1 MTTKPLVSIV
11 CTSYNH
17 GDYLA
22 EAIESFLMQ
31 KTDFDVEILIYDDAS
46 TDHGPQVIKYYENKY
61 PSLIKPIYQTQNQ
74 YSKGVRV
81 ELFNHNR
88 AKGKYI
94 AVCEGDD
101 YWTDPCKLQKQ
112 VDYME
117 EHPACSMTVHA
128 ADRVL
133 SDKKKILSTVRPEQ
147 GNAIFSV
154 ERVIEGGGDL
164 VATNSMV
171 YSKEKVLELAP
182 FYLNA
187 VVGDYPLVILAALHG
202 TVDYLDANMSAYRV
216 GVKGSWTERE
226 LATAMK
232 RINHYYD
239 MERMLDEINKY
250 THFNYNDSLMKAK
263 RGYQFSL
270 LLEQGNFKAA
280 KRGEF
285 RKIYLDLGAK
295 KRMLLQLKRFFPN
308 VADSVRKAKWKLIQ

>member
-46 TDHGPQVIKYYENKY
+46 TDHSPQVIKYYENKY

-101 YWTDPCKLQKQ
+101 YWTDPYKLQKQ
-112 VDYME
+112 IDYME

-133 SDKKKILSTVRPEQ
+133 SDKKKILSTVRPEK

-171 YSKEKVLELAP
+171 YSKEKVSELAP

-226 LATAMK
+226 LATSMK

-295 KRMLLQLKRFFPN
+295 KRMLLLLKRFFPN
-308 VADSVRKAKWKLIQ
+308 VADSIRKAKWKLIQ

>member
-46 TDHGPQVIKYYENKY
+46 TDQSPQVIKYYENKY

-101 YWTDPCKLQKQ
+101 YWTDPYKLQKQ
-112 VDYME
+112 IDYME

-133 SDKKKILSTVRPEQ
+133 SDKKKILSTVRPEK

-171 YSKEKVLELAP
+171 YSKEKVSELAP

-226 LATAMK
+226 LATSMK

-295 KRMLLQLKRFFPN
+295 KRMLLLLKRFFPN
-308 VADSVRKAKWKLIQ
+308 VADSIRKAKWKLIQ

>member
-1 MTTKPLVSIV
+1 MTTPPMVSIV

-22 EAIESFLMQ
+22 EAIDSFLMQ
-31 KTDFDVEILIYDDAS
+31 KTDFEFEILMYDDAS
-46 TDHGPQVIKYYENKY
+46 TDHSPRVIKQYESNY
-61 PSLIKPIYQTQNQ
+61 PSLIKPIYQTENQ

-88 AKGKYI
+88 ATGKYI

-101 YWTDPCKLQKQ
+101 YWTDPYKLQKQ

-117 EHPACSMTVHA
+117 AHPMCSMTVHA

-133 SDKKKILSTVRPEQ
+133 SDKKKVLSTVRPEKK
-147 GNAIFSV
+147 NAVFSV

-164 VATNSMV
+164 IATNSMV
-171 YSKEKVLELAP
+171 YSKAKVETLAP

-187 VVGDYPLVILAALHG
+187 VVGDYPLIILAALHG
-202 TVDYLDANMSAYRV
+202 TVDYLDDNMAAYRV

-226 LATAMK
+226 LATSMK
-232 RINHYYD
+232 RINHYHD
-239 MERMLDEINKY
+239 MERMFDEINEH
-250 THFNYNDSLMKAK
+250 TDFQYNNALEKAK

-270 LLEQGNFKAA
+270 LLEQGEFKKA

-285 RKIYLDLGAK
+285 RQIYLELGTK
-295 KRMLLQLKRFFPN
+295 QRILLEMKRYFPN
-308 VADSVRKAKWKLIQ
+308 VTESIRKAKWKLIQ

>member
-1 MTTKPLVSIV
+1 MTTKPMVSIV

-22 EAIESFLMQ
+22 EAIDSFLMQ
-31 KTDFDVEILIYDDAS
+31 KTNFEFEILIYDDAS
-46 TDHGPQVIKYYENKY
+46 TDHSPRVIKQYENKY
-61 PSLIKPIYQTQNQ
+61 PSLINPIYQTQNQ

-88 AKGKYI
+88 ARGKYI

-101 YWTDPCKLQKQ
+101 FWTDPCKLQKQ

-117 EHPACSMTVHA
+117 AHPACSMTVHA

-133 SDKKKILSTVRPEQ
+133 SDKKKVLSTVRPEH
-147 GNAIFSV
+147 GNAIFSI

-164 VATNSMV
+164 IATNSMV
-171 YSKEKVLELAP
+171 YSKEKVPTLAP

-202 TVDYLDANMSAYRV
+202 TVDYLDDNMSAYRV

-226 LATAMK
+226 LATSMK
-232 RINHYYD
+232 RINHYRD
-239 MERMLDEINKY
+239 MEKMFDEINEY
-250 THFNYNDSLMKAK
+250 TNFQYNGALEKAK

-270 LLEQGNFKAA
+270 LLEQGRFREA
-280 KRGEF
+280 KHGEY
-285 RKIYLDLGAK
+285 RKIYLELSTK
-295 KRMLLQLKRFFPN
+295 KRMMLKMKRYFPN
-308 VADSVRKAKWKLIQ
+308 VTESIRKAKWKLIH

>member
-1 MTTKPLVSIV
+1 MTAKPMVSIV

-22 EAIESFLMQ
+22 EAIDSFLMQ
-31 KTDFDVEILIYDDAS
+31 KTTFDVEILIYDDAS
-46 TDHGPQVIKYYENKY
+46 TDHSPRVIKQYENQY
-61 PSLIKPIYQTQNQ
+61 PTLIKPIYQTENQ

-88 AKGKYI
+88 ANGKYI

-101 YWTDPCKLQKQ
+101 YWTDPYKLQKQ

-117 EHPACSMTVHA
+117 AHPACSMTVHA
-128 ADRVL
+128 ANRVL
-133 SDKKKILSTVRPEQ
+133 SDKKKVLSTVRPEQ

-171 YSKEKVLELAP
+171 YSKEKVTTLAP

-187 VVGDYPLVILAALHG
+187 VVGDYPLVILAALRG
-202 TVDYLDANMSAYRV
+202 TVDYLDENMSAYRV

-226 LATAMK
+226 LATSMK
-232 RINHYYD
+232 RINHYHD
-239 MERMLDEINKY
+239 MERMFDEINEY
-250 THFNYNDSLMKAK
+250 TDFRYNDSLVKTK

-270 LLEQGNFKAA
+270 LLEQGKFKEA
-280 KRGEF
+280 KRGDY
-285 RKIYLDLGAK
+285 RKIYLELGAK
-295 KRMLLQLKRFFPN
+295 QRVLLEMKRFFPN
-308 VADSVRKAKWKLIQ
+308 LTDSIRKAKWKLIQ

>member
-1 MTTKPLVSIV
+1 MTTEPMVSIV

-46 TDHGPQVIKYYENKY
+46 TDHSPRVIKQYENQF
-61 PSLIKPIYQTQNQ
+61 PSLIKPIYQTENQ

-88 AKGKYI
+88 AAGKYI

-101 YWTDPCKLQKQ
+101 YWTDPYKLQKQ

-117 EHPACSMTVHA
+117 AHPACSMTVHA

-133 SDKKKILSTVRPEQ
+133 SDKKKVLSTVRPEHD
-147 GNAIFSV
+147 NAIFSV

-164 VATNSMV
+164 IATNSMV
-171 YSKEKVLELAP
+171 YSKEKIPTLAP

-187 VVGDYPLVILAALHG
+187 AVGDYPLVILAALRG
-202 TVDYLDANMSAYRV
+202 TVDYLDDNMSAYRV

-226 LATAMK
+226 LATSMK
-232 RINHYYD
+232 RINHYHD
-239 MERMLDEINKY
+239 MEKMFDEINEY
-250 THFNYNDSLMKAK
+250 THFAYGDALKK
-263 RGYQFSL
+263 VKQEYQFSL
-270 LLEQGNFKAA
+270 LLEQRRFKEA
-280 KRGEF
+280 KNGEY
-285 RKIYLDLGAK
+285 RKIYLELSTK
-295 KRMLLQLKRFFPN
+295 KRMLMEMKRYFPN
-308 VADSVRKAKWKLIQ
+308 VTESIRKAKWKLLQ

>member
-1 MTTKPLVSIV
+1 MTAKPMVSIV

-31 KTDFDVEILIYDDAS
+31 KTNFEFEILIYDDAS
-46 TDHGPQVIKYYENKY
+46 TDHSPQVIKQYESKY

-81 ELFNHNR
+81 EMFNHNR
-88 AKGKYI
+88 AIGKYI

-101 YWTDPCKLQKQ
+101 YWTDPDKLQKQ

-133 SDKKKILSTVRPEQ
+133 SDKKKVLSTVRPEK

-154 ERVIEGGGDL
+154 DRVIEGGGDL
-164 VATNSMV
+164 IATNTMV
-171 YSKEKVLELAP
+171 YSKEKVRVLAP

-202 TVDYLDANMSAYRV
+202 TVDYLDENMSAYRV

-226 LATAMK
+226 LATSMK
-232 RINHYYD
+232 RINHYHD
-239 MERMLDEINKY
+239 MEKMFDEINEY
-250 THFNYNDSLMKAK
+250 THFAYGDALKK
-263 RGYQFSL
+263 VKQEYQFSL
-270 LLEQGNFKAA
+270 LLEQRRFKEA
-280 KRGEF
+280 KNGEY
-285 RKIYLDLGAK
+285 RKIYLELSTK
-295 KRMLLQLKRFFPN
+295 KRMLMEMKRYFPN
-308 VADSVRKAKWKLIQ
+308 VTESIRKAKWKLLQ

>member
-1 MTTKPLVSIV
+1 MTTTPLVSIV

-22 EAIESFLMQ
+22 DAIDSFLMQ
-31 KTDFDVEILIYDDAS
+31 ETTFDVEILIYDDAS
-46 TDHGPQVIKYYENKY
+46 TDHSPHVIKQYENKY
-61 PSLIKPIYQTQNQ
+61 PSLINPIYQTHNQ

-101 YWTDPCKLQKQ
+101 YWTDPYKLQKQ

-117 EHPACSMTVHA
+117 AHPSCSMTVHA

-133 SDKKKILSTVRPEQ
+133 SDKKKVLSTVRPAH
-147 GNAIFSV
+147 GNAVFSM
-154 ERVIEGGGDL
+154 ERVIEGDGDL
-164 VATNSMV
+164 IATNSMV
-171 YSKEKVLELAP
+171 YSKEKIAVLAP

-202 TVDYLDANMSAYRV
+202 TVDYLDDNMSAYRV

-226 LATAMK
+226 LATSTK
-232 RINHYYD
+232 RINHYHH
-239 MERMLDEINKY
+239 MEEMFDEINEY
-250 THFNYNDSLMKAK
+250 THFMYNDALIKAK
-263 RGYQFSL
+263 NRYQFLRL
-270 LLEQGNFKAA
+270 LDQGKFKEIKQGDYRKTYLE
-280 KRGEF
+280 
-285 RKIYLDLGAK
+285 LSMK
-295 KRMLLQLKRFFPN
+295 KRIVLEMKRYFPTITN
-308 VADSVRKAKWKLIQ
+308 TLRKVKWKMIR

>member
-1 MTTKPLVSIV
+1 MTNNPLVSIV

-22 EAIESFLMQ
+22 EAIDSFLMQ
-31 KTDFDVEILIYDDAS
+31 KTNFDFEILIYDDAS
-46 TDHGPQVIKYYENKY
+46 TDHSPRVIKQYESMH
-61 PSLIKPIYQTQNQ
+61 PSLINPIYQTENQ

-88 AKGKYI
+88 ARGKYI

-101 YWTDPCKLQKQ
+101 YWTDPYKLQKQ

-117 EHPACSMTVHA
+117 AHPGCSMTVHA

-133 SDKKKILSTVRPEQ
+133 SDKKKVLSTVRPER
-147 GNAIFSV
+147 GNAIFST

-164 VATNSMV
+164 IATNSMV
-171 YSKEKVLELAP
+171 YSKEKVSALAP

-202 TVDYLDANMSAYRV
+202 TVDYLDDNMSAYRV
-216 GVKGSWTERE
+216 GVKDSWTERE
-226 LATAMK
+226 LATSMK
-232 RINHYYD
+232 RINHYHD
-239 MERMLDEINKY
+239 MERMFDEINEY
-250 THFNYNDSLMKAK
+250 THFRYNDALEKAK

-270 LLEQGNFKAA
+270 LLEQGRFKEA
-280 KRGEF
+280 RQGEF
-285 RKIYLDLGAK
+285 RKIYTELGAK
-295 KRMLLQLKRFFPN
+295 KRVVLQMKRYFPN
-308 VADSVRKAKWKLIQ
+308 VTESIRKAKWKIIQ

>member
-1 MTTKPLVSIV
+1 MTTKPMVSIV

-22 EAIESFLMQ
+22 EAIDGFLMQ
-31 KTDFDVEILIYDDAS
+31 KTNFEFEILIYDDAS
-46 TDHGPQVIKYYENKY
+46 TDHSPRVIKQYENKY
-61 PSLIKPIYQTQNQ
+61 PSLINPIYQTQNQ

-88 AKGKYI
+88 ARGKYI

-101 YWTDPCKLQKQ
+101 FWTDPCKLQKQ

-117 EHPACSMTVHA
+117 AHPACSMTVHA

-133 SDKKKILSTVRPEQ
+133 SDKKKVLSTVRPEH
-147 GNAIFSV
+147 GNAIFSI

-164 VATNSMV
+164 IATNSMV
-171 YSKEKVLELAP
+171 YSKEKVPTLAP

-202 TVDYLDANMSAYRV
+202 TVDYLDDNMSAYRV

-226 LATAMK
+226 LATSMK
-232 RINHYYD
+232 RINHYRD
-239 MERMLDEINKY
+239 MEKMFDEINEY
-250 THFNYNDSLMKAK
+250 TNFQYNDALEKAK

-270 LLEQGNFKAA
+270 LLEQGRFREA
-280 KRGEF
+280 KHGEY
-285 RKIYLDLGAK
+285 RKIYLELSTK
-295 KRMLLQLKRFFPN
+295 KRMMLKMKRYFPN
-308 VADSVRKAKWKLIQ
+308 VTESIRKAKWKLIH